1 MVDSELP
8 TIPLTNYDY
17 FYGSPVFP
25 FGDVLAVSPPDAC
38 IFACPPKNNA
48 YLLLLHLLL
57 LLFLLLL
64 LLLSLLLLLLS
75 LLLLACVSRK
85 LRYRFAPGFVEV
97 LRLES
102 FRFRPMPKI
111 TKPPAVRYKR

>member
-64 LLLSLLLLLLS
+64 LLLSLLLL
-75 LLLLACVSRK
+75 ACVSRK

-111 TKPPAVRYKR
+111 AKPPAVRYKR

>member
-64 LLLSLLLLLLS
+64 LLLSLLLL
-75 LLLLACVSRK
+75 ACVSRK